1 MQWEPS
7 GSGRGIHLLC
17 FPQLCTSYMGKMDGG
32 SVTGGNSHFLS
43 EQAKGDHLHHFHKD
57 DLENA
62 FP

>member
-7 GSGRGIHLLC
+7 GSEYGIHDRC
-17 FPQLCTSYMGKMDGG
+17 FIQLCTSYLGKMDGG
-32 SVTGGNSHFLS
+32 SVTGGNSHLLS
-43 EQAKGDHLHHFHKD
+43 EKVKRDHLHHFHKD